1 MLTAVILAGGK
12 GSRIIEE
19 SLYRP
24 KPMIKIGNEPIL
36 VHIINIYV
44 KYGVKKF
51 IICAG
56 YKKDVIEKFFYKN
69 KKFLNLEIQII
80 DTGLNTMTAGRIKKI
95 EKFLKKTK
103 YFLATYGDGVS
114 NVNIKKLIKFH
125 SKQKTIAT
133 LTAVFPQNRYGL
145 IKSNKKE
152 IVTSFNEKPKNTIN
166 IVNGGFF
173 VFNKEVFK
181 YISNSKS
188 ILERETLKKL
198 SKIKQLSAFKHRGFW
213 YAMDTMRDKYY
224 LENLIKKRK
233 APWI

>member
-19 SLYRP
+19 SQYRP
-24 KPMIKIGNEPIL
+24 KPMINIGNEPIL
-36 VHIINIYV
+36 IHIMKIYA

-56 YKKDVIEKFFYKN
+56 YKKDIIKKFFYRN
-69 KKFLNLEIQII
+69 KKFSNWEIQII
-80 DTGLNTMTAGRIKKI
+80 DTGLNTMTGGRIKKI
-95 EKFLKKTK
+95 EKYLKDTK

-114 NVNIKKLIKFH
+114 NVNIKKLINFH
-125 SKQKTIAT
+125 IKQKTIAT

-145 IKSNKKE
+145 LKSNKKK
-152 IVTSFNEKPKNTIN
+152 IVTSFNEKPKNDSN
-166 IVNGGFF
+166 IINGGFF
-173 VFNKEVFK
+173 VFNKEVFRF
-181 YISNSKS
+181 ISSSKS

-198 SKIKQLSAFKHRGFW
+198 SKNSQLSAYEHKGFW

-224 LENLIKKRK
+224 LQNLIKKRK